1 MRHFKTALVTLTLV
15 AGCHGTSETPHYT
28 DTTAG
33 GAGTTGAGGS
43 TGGAGT
49 GGTTT
54 PTNTDGPAPI
64 PFAVDS
70 YYVPSGYMGD
80 GETPGALVDDASCP
94 KRAGEKKGLCHHVTW
109 KPGAK
114 GWAGIYWQYP
124 DGNWGNAEGRE
135 ISAGATR
142 VSFWAWGKAGG
153 EKVNFLVGI
162 QEADGFHAESGDIT
176 LTTEPTQYFVKL
188 GGATYGKVVGG
199 FGWSSGTSDGSTPV
213 VFQVDDIQWQK
224 AADPGCTNKEAT
236 NYDPTAASDDG
247 SCLFPVTFQVDMAA
261 VTLDPA
267 DIVYVQ
273 STFNQW
279 CGVCNPMEDG
289 DKDGVWKVTL
299 PLANG
304 KYEHKYTTNGWDG
317 QAEDVPLA
325 CDVTNGQFHN
335 RGFTVAD
342 KALTLPLHAWSEC
355 AP

>member
-1 MRHFKTALVTLTLV
+1 MSYLKTGLFTLAFV
-15 AGCHGTSETPHYT
+15 VGCHGTSETAHYT
-28 DTTAG
+28 TTQ
-33 GAGTTGAGGS
+33 GAGAGDTGTGGS
-43 TGGAGT
+43 TGGGAT

-54 PTNTDGPAPI
+54 SMNTDGPAPI

-70 YYVPSGYMGD
+70 YFVPSGYMGD
-80 GETPGALVDDASCP
+80 GETSGALLDDASCP
-94 KRAGEKKGLCHHVTW
+94 MRAGEKKGLCHHITW

-124 DGNWGNAEGRE
+124 DGNWGAAEGRD
-135 ISAGATR
+135 ISPGATR
-142 VSFWAWGKAGG
+142 VSFWAWGKTGG

-162 QEADGFHAESGDIT
+162 QEADGFHVESGDIT
-176 LTTEPTQYFVKL
+176 LTTQPTQYFVKL
-188 GGATYGKVVGG
+188 AGAQYTKVVGG

-213 VFQVDDIQWQK
+213 VFHVDDIQWQA

-236 NYDPTAASDDG
+236 NYDPTAVSDDG
-247 SCLFPVTFQVDMAA
+247 SCLFPVTFQVDMSAL
-261 VTLDPA
+261 TLDPA

-279 CGVCNPMEDG
+279 CGLCNPMEDA

-304 KYEHKYTTNGWDG
+304 KYEHKYTTNGWNG
-317 QAEDVPLA
+317 QVEDVPLA
-325 CDVTNGQFHN
+325 CDVTNGMFHN